1 MQQDIFY
8 PQDNVRKVPNIITEI
23 KKKSPKGF
31 NSKYP
36 YISYSQMNVYNT
48 CNYRWNLEYKLGNRR
63 FTSSVFT
70 TFGTSIHETLQTYL
84 DVLYNHSEDKAD
96 DVDWLD
102 FFKRTFKKVYE
113 KDVKDNDGEQFIT
126 KEDFISFYEDGLEII
141 KYFLERSSSYF
152 DNKTV
157 HLVGCEV
164 PISYKPNSKY
174 KVKYRGFLDI
184 VFYDEES
191 DRFKI
196 VDIKTSTMGWNKY
209 MRADESKQN
218 QLLLYKKYF
227 AKQHKIDEDK
237 IDIEFF
243 ILRRKLYEN
252 TTYQVG
258 RVQIFT
264 PESDSDKTTEANKTL
279 NTFITECFD
288 NEGGY
293 LERDFETN
301 PSKKNCRYCPFNDDK
316 NMCEVGVKS

>member
-1 MQQDIFY
+1 MQQDLFY
-8 PQDNVRKVPNIITEI
+8 PQDSVRKVPNIITEI

-70 TFGTSIHETLQTYL
+70 TFGTAIHETLQTYL
-84 DVLYNHSEDKAD
+84 DILYNHSEDKAND
-96 DVDWLD
+96 LDWLD

-113 KDVKDNDGEQFIT
+113 KDVKDNNGEQFIT
-126 KEDFISFYEDGLEII
+126 KDDFVSFYNDGLEII
-141 KYFLERSSSYF
+141 KHFIEQSDFYFGDKNVY
-152 DNKTV
+152 
-157 HLVGCEV
+157 LVGCEL
-164 PISYKPNSKY
+164 PISYKPSSNF

-184 VFYDEES
+184 VLYNQDTG
-191 DRFKI
+191 RFKI

-209 MRADESKQN
+209 MKADESKQN

-227 AKQHKIDEDK
+227 SKNYKIDEDS

-252 TTYQVG
+252 TTYNVG
-258 RVQIFT
+258 RIQIFT
-264 PESDSDKTTEANKTL
+264 PESDSIKTTSADNALK
-279 NTFITECFD
+279 TFISECFD
-288 NEGGY
+288 KEGAY
-293 LERDFETN
+293 LERDFEPN
-301 PSKKNCRYCPFNDDK
+301 PSKKNCKYCPFSNDK
-316 NMCEVGVKS
+316 EMCEVGVKS